1 MPRACRSAPSIG
13 DARQS
18 GDSLLGGYPA
28 DRSHFG
34 GKLYGGYSFTP
45 NFSLEA
51 GYADLGRIKSDA
63 GRLRADSWFLDAVGT
78 LPLGNDFSL
87 LGSVGVIDGQLR
99 RDLNGSQID
108 GSASA
113 SERGTGYKLGAGLQ
127 YDFTK
132 STSLR
137 AEWEHYRSRRSTAR
151 RAPTCV
157 GRRELQVLS
166 PPGTAPSR
174 ADATLDPRARHAHDL
189 ARADLAG
196 LAQLVAA
203 VDLHLALGDHHLGAA
218 AARREAGGLQQR
230 VERDVLAAQLE
241 IDQLHWDSRHDPA
254 ARARTRARAA
264 RRSGGAPPGR
274 APRC

>member
-1 MPRACRSAPSIG
+1 MKRTTPSPTLTALAGAALLSFAAASHAEGLSIGASIG
-13 DARQS
+13 DARHS

-51 GYADLGRIKSDA
+51 GYADLGRITSDA
-63 GRLRADSWFLDAVGT
+63 GRVRADSWFLDAVGS

-87 LGSVGVIDGQLR
+87 LGRVGLIDGQLR

-127 YDFTK
+127 YDFSK

-137 AEWEHYRSRRSTAR
+137 AEWEHYRFKALDSTPR
-151 RAPTCV
+151 TNLLTV
-157 GRRELQVLS
+157 GVNYKF
-166 PPGTAPSR
+166 
-174 ADATLDPRARHAHDL
+174 
-189 ARADLAG
+189 
-196 LAQLVAA
+196 
-203 VDLHLALGDHHLGAA
+203 
-218 AARREAGGLQQR
+218 
-230 VERDVLAAQLE
+230 
-241 IDQLHWDSRHDPA
+241 
-254 ARARTRARAA
+254 
-264 RRSGGAPPGR
+264 
-274 APRC
+274 